1 MSKSHCYAL
10 TVVDMLTGF
19 IFCAPL
25 KSKKDEEI
33 VQVCLNEVYYRFG
46 GSRKILSDNGTEF
59 KNKMFQ
65 EVSKKLGCEVRTY
78 SPPHQPQSNGKNE
91 CFHKFLKACM
101 GKHISKNLEW
111 DDVIPMATAAYNFFP
126 YTSSRERP
134 FFLMFGRD
142 PLTGLQQLLGETIRY
157 LGRDNNKLDL
167 TALQNTYQLVAQN
180 IQMARKRSEVD
191 ELPAVQAFQP
201 EELVTL
207 RDHTAKAF
215 DPKYKGEYQIIK
227 AKHRCY

>member
-1 MSKSHCYAL
+1 MSKGHCYAL

-19 IFCAPL
+19 VFCALL
-25 KSKKDEEI
+25 KSKKAEEI
-33 VQVCLNEVYYRFG
+33 VQVYLNEVHYRFG

-78 SPPHQPQSNGKNE
+78 SPPYQPQSNGKIE

-111 DDVIPMATAAYNFFP
+111 DDVIPMATATYNFFP
-126 YTSSRERP
+126 HTPSRERP

-142 PLTGLQQLLGETIRY
+142 LLTRLQQLLGETTRY
-157 LGRDNNKLDL
+157 LHRDNNKLDL
-167 TALQNTYQLVAQN
+167 TALQNTYQLAAQN
-180 IQMARKRSEVD
+180 VQMARKRVKWMNY
-191 ELPAVQAFQP
+191 QP
-201 EELVTL
+201 SGHSSQENWS
-207 RDHTAKAF
+207 H
-215 DPKYKGEYQIIK
+215 
-227 AKHRCY
+227 